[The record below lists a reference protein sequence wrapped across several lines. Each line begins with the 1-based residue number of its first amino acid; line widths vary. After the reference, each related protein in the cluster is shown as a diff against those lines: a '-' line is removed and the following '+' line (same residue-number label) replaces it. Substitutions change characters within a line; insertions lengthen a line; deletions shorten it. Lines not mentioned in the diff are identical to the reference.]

1 MASPNTLT
9 NWTTLNPTTDFI
21 MTFNKSQMLEMLNE
35 AENGYELLTILRD
48 LSEGRQPVLIRF

>member
-1 MASPNTLT
+1 
-9 NWTTLNPTTDFI
+9 
-21 MTFNKSQMLEMLNE
+21 MLEMLNE